1 MPFHESKSDCY
12 NQTQTTIHAAKIS
25 ALIFLNTTEYVCIKK
40 QSNEH
45 QNSCTLSD
53 TTVRYHMAKTYS
65 KRSGNFNFSKQK
77 AMQYA
82 SHKIIHEIL
91 DENKSFIG
99 LPLEYP
105 TLKQI

>member
-45 QNSCTLSD
+45 QKSCKRSD

-65 KRSGNFNFSKQK
+65 KTQRKFYIFRTK
-77 AMQYA
+77 
-82 SHKIIHEIL
+82 SHDHTQTTESYMKL
-91 DENKSFIG
+91 DENA
-99 LPLEYP
+99 
-105 TLKQI
+105 